1 MNIQALKYEIIEW
14 ITRTN
19 DSSLLKTLKSIK
31 DSNAAMADWFDDLSQ
46 EEIDSLNRGISDH
59 DNGDV
64 LTSKEFWAGY
74 GDKV

>member
-19 DSSLLKTLKSIK
+19 DNSLLKTLKTIK
-31 DSNAAMADWFDDLSQ
+31 DSNTATADWFDDLSQ

-59 DNGDV
+59 DKGDV